1 MWMFRMTPWGKTK
14 STDLAS
20 VIAQILVQV
29 RAPSGVPIISVT
41 LPIIALLL
49 SEALTELD
57 IHPGRRFPGKP
68 RERNTIAWASCKSFT
83 SVQSPG
89 SSNFQSSITRGDF
102 WVLRYSVITHCP
114 FRALGNAHTA
124 TPSHGDA
131 DLPPWAP
138 AQCQSLLE
146 A

>member
-1 MWMFRMTPWGKTK
+1 MWVFRMTAKGKTK
-14 STDLAS
+14 FTDLAS

-68 RERNTIAWASCKSFT
+68 RERNTIA
-83 SVQSPG
+83 
-89 SSNFQSSITRGDF
+89 
-102 WVLRYSVITHCP
+102 
-114 FRALGNAHTA
+114 
-124 TPSHGDA
+124 
-131 DLPPWAP
+131 
-138 AQCQSLLE
+138 
-146 A
+146 